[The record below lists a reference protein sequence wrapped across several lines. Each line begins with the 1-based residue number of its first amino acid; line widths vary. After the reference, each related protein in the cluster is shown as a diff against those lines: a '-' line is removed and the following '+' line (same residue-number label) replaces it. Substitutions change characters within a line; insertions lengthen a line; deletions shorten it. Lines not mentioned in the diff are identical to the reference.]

1 MSIQLFIGHSGQ
13 RLSLDSGLT
22 TLDGL
27 RAWIAQHATIQPRS
41 QILLTANGKQVRQ
54 QTLLTETELFV
65 FDSRLFASKEPVSL
79 PSADAPE
86 HVAPYEPGP
95 SPDTIANQ
103 NDLQAWQSLFK
114 ARRNWATALLDGCS
128 NLATHTEQYQD
139 EEAVI
144 ARSLGVAVASLQQH
158 IKSGEKKYNSV
169 VTWADDML
177 RDQEEHVHGW
187 ERNLDSLRSVPAR
200 PEFARFLHPVNSVA
214 RRSSQQSDVA
224 TLQVFVDMTK
234 TRKAAGSARQTTD
247 ELTERLNGLQ
257 GKLEDATKQTD
268 ELLQAVEQVNNDTRS
283 YIEAESEASQLRG
296 EIEIVVNKIASDLDH
311 VQSLPRTSQS
321 AVQASKMALLHT
333 RNYLPNLSE
342 YCTEMN
348 ELVGRARERRQQV
361 ALSALQHMQTL
372 ASIESRLSQLY
383 AGIDAFGMPDE
394 DQQSFT
400 TLSLVGRI
408 PSVYGQLLVE
418 SVRRREWVA
427 KMKRDS
433 SALQEEMATYQEEE
447 EKRRKKW
454 VRSVEDVVNMDA
466 LQSSRVLGI
475 ELSLQNE
482 GGSWPMVIREELHDY
497 LSTLLQV
504 YGEGPVAEE
513 MDLAIKDLDKPTR
526 KQIKHAKA
534 FKNGSM
540 HEAAFGDTSLMLR
553 GDEQYKTLRD
563 MNGRLEDELK
573 GQKSRVRKLED
584 LLHRSTQM
592 SRTSTD
598 MFSPQSLS
606 RNLTPPLPSSPQPSG
621 ELSRNGSTKH
631 RRLSSAAQGL
641 EEKKLAR
648 RVVDLEAELHAAK
661 EEAKSRKNSD
671 ADAMK
676 QVEEA
681 VSTKKDL
688 MENMEAQ
695 QKEFA
700 DERRSLEAE
709 LREAKEKLEEAETEV
724 ERLIESRD
732 DERTGVD
739 GRIAALEDELSRYKQ
754 DAAGHAA
761 RAANEH
767 DARSSVERKLELESN
782 ARLAAEEQLQ
792 KMRSAR
798 EEQQEAEAEQ
808 LERLAAAHA
817 QLSLPSDAAAPSSMA
832 AIAVALEELSR
843 RSNSHAKDLEDAV
856 AFAKSENETLQANNE
871 AQKEE
876 LTATR
881 VKQSDLE
888 DQARQLQERLDTEE
902 AKTASLTQQL
912 EDEQNQLRSLR
923 SKFAEGETGSE
934 VLRQRV
940 SEEEAKVVKLSSQ
953 LAESQSHSNSLDVE
967 LTRLQKQQQA
977 AQASADAARERLQ
990 KRAGRAKEIS
1000 QRLYSQHARFSRLLE
1015 RLGLAV
1021 SYQDDTMVVERAS
1034 KMGTSTMTEQGRA
1047 SIITSPPPTR
1057 KSSNADDSLNLSII
1071 HWADAH
1077 TTEDE
1082 ATQYASFLENI
1093 NRFNVD
1099 TFIEAVVK
1107 RVRDFEYTAR
1117 KYNKEQKEAVKRAD
1131 AYKDRAQRLKTEA
1144 HSKIAVKDFKEGDM
1158 ALFLPTRGQAKGAWA
1173 AFNIGCPHYFLAE
1186 REGMRLGSRDFIVAR
1201 ISKVEQKVV
1210 DLSKTLPQPSADG
1223 RSIDEN
1229 SEAPSF
1235 DDDNP
1240 FELSDGLT
1248 WWMVHATEE
1257 RGAGTAPT
1265 TPGLGKSTVA
1275 AANVDARGSIK
1286 LKRGNKGDDAS
1297 KHLNKSLDSRRS
1309 SSTSKKGVIATLGG
1323 GGGGGPAGINI
1334 DGTTRPRSDSQTSL
1348 RPPPGPANATTIT
1361 QPSGLGI
1368 VTQAPDASTLPSSA
1382 SPPPTQT
1389 PSRKPSTQHPDR
1401 EESNPTSQPISPGT
1415 VAASSSIGKSDPFRS
1430 KSPSKSIRS
1439 LQRHLDRS
1447 DAPHTGSPSKSAS
1460 LTSPAKQA
1468 SAAAAAS
1475 GASKPAWESLW
1486 SAEYSLES
1494 PGKNKK

>member
-13 RLSLDSGLT
+13 RLALDSSVT
-22 TLDGL
+22 SLDGL
-27 RAWIAQHATIQPRS
+27 RAWVAQHAGIQARS
-41 QILLTANGKQVRQ
+41 QVLLTAQGKQVRQ

-65 FDSRLFASKEPVSL
+65 FDSKLFASKEPVNV
-79 PSADAPE
+79 PGADVSGE
-86 HVAPYEPGP
+86 VAPYEPGAA
-95 SPDTIANQ
+95 PDTLSNQ
-103 NDLQAWQSLFK
+103 NDLQAWQDLFK
-114 ARRNWATALLDGCS
+114 ARKSWASSVLGGCS
-128 NLATHTEQYQD
+128 KLATQTEQYLD

-169 VTWADDML
+169 VTWADDAL
-177 RDQEEHVHGW
+177 RDQEEQVHGW

-200 PEFARFLHPVNSVA
+200 AEFARFLNPVNPIA
-214 RRSSQQSDVA
+214 RRSSQQGDSA
-224 TLQVFVDMTK
+224 TLQVFVDLAK
-234 TRKAAGSARQTTD
+234 TRKAATSAKAI
-247 ELTERLNGLQ
+247 TEDLSDRLNGLQ
-257 GKLEDATKQTD
+257 YRLEDATKQTE
-268 ELLQAVEQVNNDTRS
+268 ELLQAVDQVSSDTRS
-283 YIEAESEASQLRG
+283 YIEAESEAAQLRS
-296 EIEIVVNKIASDLDH
+296 EIEIVVKKIASDYEH
-311 VQSLPRTSQS
+311 VHSLQRTSQS

-342 YCTEMN
+342 YCLEMN

-361 ALSALQHMQTL
+361 ARSALEHMQTL
-372 ASIESRLSQLY
+372 SSIESQLSQLY
-383 AGIDAFGMPDE
+383 AGIEAFGIPEEDE
-394 DQQSFT
+394 QSFVT
-400 TLSLVGRI
+400 IRLVGRI

-433 SALQEEMATYQEEE
+433 ATLQEEMATYQEEE

-454 VRSVEDVVNMDA
+454 IRSVEDVVNMDA

-482 GGSWPMVIREELHDY
+482 GGSWPMVTREELQDY
-497 LSTLLQV
+497 LNTLLQV

-513 MDLAIKDLDKPTR
+513 MELAIKDLDKPTR

-553 GDEQYKTLRD
+553 GDEQYKSLRD

-606 RNLTPPLPSSPQPSG
+606 RNATPTLPSSPQPSG
-621 ELSRNGSTKH
+621 ELSRNGSLKH
-631 RRLSSAAQGL
+631 RRPSSTAQGI

-671 ADAMK
+671 AEAMK

-700 DERRSLEAE
+700 GERRNLEAE
-709 LREAKEKLEEAETEV
+709 LREAREKLEEAEAEI
-724 ERLIESRD
+724 ERLIGSRD
-732 DERTGVD
+732 DERNSVD
-739 GRIAALEDELSRYKQ
+739 GRVASLEDEIARLKE

-767 DARSSVERKLELESN
+767 DVRNTTERKLEAETNTRAVLEK
-782 ARLAAEEQLQ
+782 ELQ
-792 KMRSAR
+792 TLHQER
-798 EEQQEAEAEQ
+798 EEQREAQTEQ
-808 LERLAAAHA
+808 IGRLVTAHA
-817 QLSLPSDAAAPSSMA
+817 QLSPDVEAPNGLGGLA
-832 AIAVALEELSR
+832 TALEELSTK
-843 RSNSHAKDLEDAV
+843 SAAHARDLADAV
-856 AFAKSENETLQANNE
+856 AFAKSENGTLQASND
-871 AQKEE
+871 AQKSE
-876 LTATR
+876 LSR
-881 VKQSDLE
+881 FKEQQSDLE
-888 DQARQLQERLDTEE
+888 GQVRQLRENVSSEE
-902 AKTASLTQQL
+902 AKSASLQQQL
-912 EDEQNQLRSLR
+912 EDEQNQLKSLR

-934 VLRQRV
+934 ALRQRV

-953 LAESQSHSNSLDVE
+953 LAESRSHVNSLDVE
-967 LTRLQKQQQA
+967 LTRLQKHQQA
-977 AQASADAARERLQ
+977 AQASAEASQERLE
-990 KRAGRAKEIS
+990 KRAAKAKEVS
-1000 QRLYSQHARFSRLLE
+1000 QKLYSQHARFGRLLE

-1021 SYQDDTMVVERAS
+1021 SYQDDAMVIERAS
-1034 KMGTSTMTEQGRA
+1034 KLGASTTMTDQGRS

-1057 KSSNADDSLNLSII
+1057 KSSNAADENMNLSFVR
-1071 HWADAH
+1071 WADAISAD
-1077 TTEDE
+1077 DE
-1082 ATQYASFLENI
+1082 TAQYATFLENI
-1093 NRFNVD
+1093 NRFNID
-1099 TFIEAVVK
+1099 TFVEAVVK

-1131 AYKDRAQRLKTEA
+1131 AYKDRAQRLKSEA
-1144 HSKIAVKDFKEGDM
+1144 HSKIAVKDFKEGDL

-1201 ISKVEQKVV
+1201 ISRVEQKVV
-1210 DLSKTLPQPSADG
+1210 DLSKALPQHSADG
-1223 RSIDEN
+1223 RSLDET

-1248 WWMVHATEE
+1248 WWMVHASEE
-1257 RGAGTAPT
+1257 RGAGAAPT

-1286 LKRGNKGDDAS
+1286 LKRANKGDDAS

-1323 GGGGGPAGINI
+1323 P
-1334 DGTTRPRSDSQTSL
+1334 DGAPRARSDSQTSL
-1348 RPPPGPANATTIT
+1348 RPPPNP
-1361 QPSGLGI
+1361 PSGLGI
-1368 VTQAPDASTLPSSA
+1368 VTTADEAEPRTPSPQKPAQQAP
-1382 SPPPTQT
+1382 Q
-1389 PSRKPSTQHPDR
+1389 Q
-1401 EESNPTSQPISPGT
+1401 EQPTSPG
-1415 VAASSSIGKSDPFRS
+1415 SGKQALRPRS
-1430 KSPSKSIRS
+1430 RSPSKSVRS
-1439 LQRHLDRS
+1439 LQRHLEREPRGEAQAS
-1447 DAPHTGSPSKSAS
+1447 GSPVKAS
-1460 LTSPAKQA
+1460 TMTSPTKQA
-1468 SAAAAAS
+1468 QQQQ
-1475 GASKPAWESLW
+1475 GAKPGWESLW
-1486 SAEYSLES
+1486 SAEFSLES
-1494 PGKNKK
+1494 PGKKK

>member
-13 RLSLDSGLT
+13 RLALDSSLT
-22 TLDGL
+22 TSLDGL
-27 RAWIAQHATIQPRS
+27 RAWVAQHAAIQPRS
-41 QILLTANGKQVRQ
+41 QVLLTSQGKQVRQ

-65 FDSRLFASKEPVSL
+65 FDSKLFASKGPAVSL
-79 PSADAPE
+79 PGIDALGKA
-86 HVAPYEPGP
+86 APYDAGTP
-95 SPDTIANQ
+95 PDTIANQ
-103 NDLQAWQSLFK
+103 NDLQAWQNLFK
-114 ARRNWATALLDGCS
+114 SRKSWASALWTGCS
-128 NLATHTEQYQD
+128 KLATQTEQYQD

-169 VTWADDML
+169 VTWADDVL
-177 RDQEEHVHGW
+177 REQEEHVHGW

-200 PEFARFLHPVNSVA
+200 AEFARFLNPVNPVA
-214 RRSSQQSDVA
+214 RRSSQQDDTA
-224 TLQVFVDMTK
+224 TLQVFVEMAK
-234 TRKAAGSARQTTD
+234 TRKAANAAKDITED
-247 ELTERLNGLQ
+247 LTERLNGLQ
-257 GKLEDATKQTD
+257 AKLEDATKQTD
-268 ELLQAVEQVNNDTRS
+268 ELLQAVEQVNNATRS
-283 YIEAESEASQLRG
+283 YIEAESEASQLQG
-296 EIEIVVNKIASDLDH
+296 EIEIVVNKIASDLEH
-311 VQSLPRTSQS
+311 VQSLPRQPTSS
-321 AVQASKMALLHT
+321 VHASKMALLHT

-342 YCTEMN
+342 YCQEMN
-348 ELVGRARERRQQV
+348 ELVGRARDRRQQV
-361 ALSALQHMQTL
+361 ALSALEHMQTL
-372 ASIESRLSQLY
+372 SSIESRLSQLY
-383 AGIDAFGMPDE
+383 SGIESFGMPEE
-394 DQQSFT
+394 DQQSFAVLT
-400 TLSLVGRI
+400 LVGRI

-433 SALQEEMATYQEEE
+433 ATLQEEMATYQEEE

-454 VRSVEDVVNMDA
+454 IRSVEDVVNMDA

-482 GGSWPMVIREELHDY
+482 GGSWPMVTREELQDY

-513 MDLAIKDLDKPTR
+513 MELAIKDLDKPTR

-553 GDEQYKTLRD
+553 GDEQSKSLRD

-592 SRTSTD
+592 SRGSAD

-648 RVVDLEAELHAAK
+648 RVMDLEAELHAAK

-671 ADAMK
+671 AEAMK

-700 DERRSLEAE
+700 GERRNLEAE
-709 LREAKEKLEEAETEV
+709 LREAKEKLEEAESEI
-724 ERLIESRD
+724 ERLVGSRD
-732 DERTGVD
+732 DQRGSID
-739 GRIAALEDELSRYKQ
+739 NKMGALEEEIARCKQ

-767 DARSSVERKLELESN
+767 DARNKLERKLEVESN
-782 ARLAAEEQLQ
+782 ARASVEEELQKTRIAEEDR
-792 KMRSAR
+792 K
-798 EEQQEAEAEQ
+798 EVEADQ
-808 LERLAAAHA
+808 LERLTVAHA
-817 QLSLPSDAAAPSSMA
+817 QLSPDAEAPNGLSGLA
-832 AIAVALEELSR
+832 NALEELSR
-843 RSNSHAKDLEDAV
+843 RSAAHAKDLADAV
-856 AFAKSENETLQANNE
+856 ALAKSENATLQATNE
-871 AQKEE
+871 AQKSEN
-876 LTATR
+876 TQ
-881 VKQSDLE
+881 VKDQRKESE
-888 DQARQLQERLDTEE
+888 DQIRQLQERLGSEE
-902 AKTASLTQQL
+902 AKSASLEKTL
-912 EDEQNQLRSLR
+912 EDEQNQLKTLR
-923 SKFAEGETGSE
+923 NKFAEGETGSE

-940 SEEEAKVVKLSSQ
+940 TEEEAKVFKLSSQ
-953 LAESQSHSNSLDVE
+953 LAESQSHANSLDVE

-977 AQASADAARERLQ
+977 AQSAAEASMERLE

-1000 QRLYSQHARFSRLLE
+1000 QKLYSQHNRFSRLLE
-1015 RLGLAV
+1015 RLGLAI
-1021 SYQDDTMVVERAS
+1021 SYQDDAMVIERAS
-1034 KMGTSTMTEQGRA
+1034 KLGASTMTDQGR
-1047 SIITSPPPTR
+1047 SILTSPPPTR
-1057 KSSNADDSLNLSII
+1057 KSSNADETVNLSMLR
-1071 HWADAH
+1071 WADAQSA
-1077 TTEDE
+1077 EDE
-1082 ATQYASFLENI
+1082 TTQYGSFLESI

-1099 TFIEAVVK
+1099 TFVEAVVK

-1117 KYNKEQKEAVKRAD
+1117 KYNKEQKDAVKRAE
-1131 AYKDRAQRLKTEA
+1131 AYKDRAQRLKSEA

-1201 ISKVEQKVV
+1201 ISKVEQKIV
-1210 DLSKTLPQPSADG
+1210 DLSKTLPQQRQQSIDG
-1223 RSIDEN
+1223 RSIDET

-1248 WWMVHATEE
+1248 WWMVHASEE
-1257 RGAGTAPT
+1257 RGPGAAPT

-1286 LKRGNKGDDAS
+1286 LKRGTKGDFDAS

-1309 SSTSKKGVIATLGG
+1309 SSTSKKGVLATLA
-1323 GGGGGPAGINI
+1323 AGVNS
-1334 DGTTRPRSDSQTSL
+1334 DATARPRSDSQTSL
-1348 RPPPGPANATTIT
+1348 RPPPAASATGAVPT
-1361 QPSGLGI
+1361 SGLGI
-1368 VTQAPDASTLPSSA
+1368 EVPSAPSSM
-1382 SPPPTQT
+1382 SPPKHRR
-1389 PSRKPSTQHPDR
+1389 PSEQPSLHDQ
-1401 EESNPTSQPISPGT
+1401 SISPSNRQ
-1415 VAASSSIGKSDPFRS
+1415 ALRPRS
-1430 KSPSKSIRS
+1430 HSPSKSIRS
-1439 LQRHLDRS
+1439 LQKHLDRGE
-1447 DAPHTGSPSKSAS
+1447 GSSS
-1460 LTSPAKQA
+1460 SPAKQQPSSSMMA
-1468 SAAAAAS
+1468 SPTKQ
-1475 GASKPAWESLW
+1475 GLNNNPKPQGWESLW

-1494 PGKNKK
+1494 PTKKKK